1 LRRSG
6 KVSTDGHEAPVRK
19 LSAERPRLRKIS
31 TESRD
36 VKGKRESAANEGD
49 DEGYGDLL
57 SAYESED

>member
-1 LRRSG
+1 M
-6 KVSTDGHEAPVRK
+6 ST
-19 LSAERPRLRKIS
+19 ERPRVRKIS

-36 VKGKRESAANEGD
+36 AKGKRESTANEGD